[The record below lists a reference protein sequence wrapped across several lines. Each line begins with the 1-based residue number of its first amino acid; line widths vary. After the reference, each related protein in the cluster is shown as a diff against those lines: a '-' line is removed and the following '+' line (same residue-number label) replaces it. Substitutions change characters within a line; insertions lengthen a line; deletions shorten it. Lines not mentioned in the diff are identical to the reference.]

1 VNLGGGTFHFR
12 MHADY
17 GMGTFVGVDG
27 AEHTPGNTW
36 GHLLMSA
43 VTLPEGNHEFES
55 LGFEDCCDGHAELEI
70 HLPCDWHTDPW
81 RIVVSGESDCMR
93 CDHTSNADFAGTQT
107 CSSEQ
112 GSAGCC
118 GVTGGSADCSGGANS
133 CGDPYIGCFIDY
145 AERDMKGEQIV
156 LHDDHAT
163 LDTCS
168 SYCYSRGYTFYAMQY
183 SRECWCDNNYDYNG
197 YSAQGYGEQETACPD
212 GDTCNIDGV
221 ADADA
226 DGRPDADGGCN
237 MACEGDPAAMCGGSW
252 RNSVYETRGSGMTLL
267 DGLVAKYT
275 FDDPDNLGADTSG
288 NGRHGDVM
296 GGVRAV
302 EGGGYERAT
311 GSGYGGMSA
320 SFDGSSGYIFSS
332 AFENFVW
339 GDQFTVS
346 LWFNRGCRDQA
357 CGASSGADPDDPAD
371 DVPKSPVCD
380 GNYAGLVGNGYYTD
394 ASWEVRMGREQGCT
408 KLGGGVITDTNS
420 LPWDHDDL
428 SAALGE
434 WHHVTMIYDGSVL
447 HFYLDNERSTS
458 TDDTGAM
465 RTNAHGLTI
474 GKAGEGG
481 PDEFFLGLMGKKPP
495 ATPAPAPAPERSH
508 LLFEW

>member
-1 VNLGGGTFHFR
+1 MCAGVNPQPPGYCRGSLLSAALLSNHDVCLNGATTDIGYHIRIPFRVNLGGGTFHFR

-197 YSAQGYGEQETACPD
+197 YSAQGFGEQETACPD

-226 DGRPDADGGCN
+226 DGRPAR
-237 MACEGDPAAMCGGSW
+237 MVAATW
-252 RNSVYETRGSGMTLL
+252 L
-267 DGLVAKYT
+267 
-275 FDDPDNLGADTSG
+275 
-288 NGRHGDVM
+288 
-296 GGVRAV
+296 VRAIRQPCAV
-302 EGGGYERAT
+302 AAGAT
-311 GSGYGGMSA
+311 A
-320 SFDGSSGYIFSS
+320 S
-332 AFENFVW
+332 
-339 GDQFTVS
+339 T
-346 LWFNRGCRDQA
+346 R
-357 CGASSGADPDDPAD
+357 
-371 DVPKSPVCD
+371 
-380 GNYAGLVGNGYYTD
+380 
-394 ASWEVRMGREQGCT
+394 
-408 KLGGGVITDTNS
+408 
-420 LPWDHDDL
+420 H
-428 SAALGE
+428 AA
-434 WHHVTMIYDGSVL
+434 
-447 HFYLDNERSTS
+447 
-458 TDDTGAM
+458 A
-465 RTNAHGLTI
+465 A
-474 GKAGEGG
+474 
-481 PDEFFLGLMGKKPP
+481 
-495 ATPAPAPAPERSH
+495 
-508 LLFEW
+508 